1 MGPHPLRQMK
11 AGDTAGPYRLEKP
24 AGSGAMADVWRAV
37 DSRSGQAVALK
48 LLRLAASTQQAQELE
63 RRFLEEAR
71 TARML
76 QHPDIV
82 SVLDMGRTSA
92 GQPWMALEWLT
103 GQPLTA
109 HGVAA
114 HRLPDEVVAGLG
126 QRLAGALA
134 HAHQRGV
141 FHRDIKPDNLMFDA
155 ASGQLKITDFGVAR
169 AEDSSATQT
178 GMVLGTPAYMAP
190 EQLAGAPASAAGDL
204 YSLGVVL
211 FELLSSRRPVEAG
224 SLGEWLRRISQEPA
238 TPLLSLRPDLPRALA
253 QVVDQL
259 LERDPAHRP
268 ASAEQVASDL
278 ERCRPSLQRGA

>member
-1 MGPHPLRQMK
+1 MK
-11 AGDTAGPYRLEKP
+11 AGDAAGPFRLVHP
-24 AGSGAMADVWRAV
+24 VGAGAMAEVWQAV
-37 DSRSGQAVALK
+37 DSRSGQRVALK
-48 LLRLAASTQQAQELE
+48 LMHISASASQAQELE
-63 RRFLEEAR
+63 HRFLEEAR
-71 TARML
+71 TARLL

-82 SVLDMGRTSA
+82 SVLEAGRTPQ
-92 GQPWMALEWLT
+92 GRPWMALEWLT
-103 GQPLTA
+103 GQPLSA
-109 HGVAA
+109 HCVAA
-114 HRLPDEVVAGLG
+114 HRLPDVVVAGLG
-126 QRLAGALA
+126 QRLASALA
-134 HAHQRGV
+134 HAHQCGV
-141 FHRDIKPDNLMFDA
+141 IHRDIKPDNLMFDA

-238 TPLLSLRPDLPRALA
+238 TALVTLRPDLPPALT

-259 LERDPAHRP
+259 LERNPARRP
-268 ASAEQVASDL
+268 ERAEQVAQAL
-278 ERCRPSLQRGA
+278 ERCRPLLQRAG

>member
-1 MGPHPLRQMK
+1 MK
-11 AGDTAGPYRLEKP
+11 AGDAAGPFRLMQP
-24 AGSGAMADVWRAV
+24 VGAGAMAEVWQAV
-37 DSRSGQAVALK
+37 DSRSSQRVALK
-48 LLRLAASTQQAQELE
+48 LMRTPSSAYQAQELE
-63 RRFLEEAR
+63 HRFLEEAR
-71 TARML
+71 TALLL

-82 SVLDMGRTSA
+82 SVLEAGRTPQ
-92 GQPWMALEWLT
+92 GRPWMALEWLT

-109 HGVAA
+109 QCVAA

-126 QRLAGALA
+126 QRLASALA

-141 FHRDIKPDNLMFDA
+141 IHRDIKPDNLMFDA

-169 AEDSSATQT
+169 ADDSSATQT

-238 TPLLSLRPDLPRALA
+238 TALLVLRPDLPTALA

-259 LERDPAHRP
+259 LERDPARRP
-268 ASAEQVASDL
+268 ARAEQVAQAL
-278 ERCRPSLQRGA
+278 ERCRPLLQRTG

>member
-1 MGPHPLRQMK
+1 MK
-11 AGDTAGPYRLEKP
+11 AGDAAGPFRLVQ
-24 AGSGAMADVWRAV
+24 AVGAGAMAEVWQAV
-37 DSRSGQAVALK
+37 DSRSGQPVALK
-48 LLRLAASTQQAQELE
+48 LMRMATSAHQAQELE

-71 TARML
+71 TARLL

-82 SVLDMGRTSA
+82 CVLEAGRTPQ
-92 GQPWMALEWLT
+92 GRPWMALEWLT
-103 GQPLTA
+103 GQPLSA
-109 HGVAA
+109 YCMAS
-114 HRLPDEVVAGLG
+114 HRLPGEVVAGLG
-126 QRLAGALA
+126 QRLASALA

-141 FHRDIKPDNLMFDA
+141 IHRDIKPDNLMFDA

-169 AEDSSATQT
+169 AEDSSSTQT

-238 TPLLSLRPDLPRALA
+238 TPLLALRPDLPAALA

-259 LERDPAHRP
+259 LEREPARRP
-268 ASAEQVASDL
+268 GGAEQVAQAL
-278 ERCRPSLQRGA
+278 ERCRPLLQQVG